1 MDFRQ
6 NQKKGMRMV
15 SIEEFQKFEFII
27 AKIKDVKE
35 HSNADRLYVI
45 KVDTGN
51 GERQLVAGIRPS
63 YTPDELVGK
72 NVVIVSNLEP
82 ATIRGEESQGMILA
96 ASDENGMSVL
106 MPDKE
111 VALGSRVR

>member
-1 MDFRQ
+1 
-6 NQKKGMRMV
+6 MV
-15 SIEEFQKFEFII
+15 SIEDFQKLEFII
-27 AKIKDVKE
+27 AKITDVQE

-45 KVDTGN
+45 KVDTGSE
-51 GERQLVAGIRPS
+51 ERQLVAGIRPS
-63 YTPDELVGK
+63 YTPEELIGK
-72 NVVIVSNLEP
+72 NVVIVNNLEP

-111 VALGSRVR
+111 VALGSRVK